1 MKKNMGLL
9 FESFNLVEEVEE
21 TTPSQNDIIDE
32 FIDFVINKLGIKKE
46 PKIELLNQRKEG
58 MTYGAYNPGN
68 KTVYVLAVG
77 RGLADIFRTLAH
89 ELVHYSQ
96 DENGKIPKD
105 LEGRNKELED
115 DANSRSADFVY
126 MFGLDHPEIYETT
139 F

>member
-1 MKKNMGLL
+1 MKKNLGLL
-9 FESFNLVEEVEE
+9 FESFKLVESVEE
-21 TTPSQNDIIDE
+21 IAPAQNDIIDE
-32 FIDFVINKLGIKKE
+32 FIDFVFNKLGIKKE

-68 KTVYVLAVG
+68 GTVYVLAVG
-77 RGLADIFRTLAH
+77 RGLADILRTLAH

-96 DENGKIPKD
+96 DENGRIPKD
-105 LEGRNKELED
+105 LKGRNKELED
-115 DANSRSADFVY
+115 DANSRAADFVY